1 MLHLHAA
8 ILLAEASWKGV
19 LGNCQPLQKELTYHE
34 LASQEVTACLQG
46 SFAQDVSWL
55 WKVKV
60 EVASD
65 SCGTSARIFLFSPK
79 ANKKK
84 C

>member
-1 MLHLHAA
+1 MLYLHAA

-19 LGNCQPLQKELTYHE
+19 LSNCQPLQKELTYYE

-55 WKVKV
+55 WK
-60 EVASD
+60 S
-65 SCGTSARIFLFSPK
+65 
-79 ANKKK
+79 
-84 C
+84 